1 MGHELRRNRV
11 ALADALAR
19 GDAAGAAS
27 LYSGDG
33 RLLTPTATV
42 IEGRRQIEAFWRA
55 GIMLGLTSVDL
66 VLTELRR
73 FGCTAIEFGRY
84 TLGFDGEGS
93 PASDSGKYFV
103 LHRQQ
108 DDGAWRRV
116 VDVFNPDGP
125 GTGRLD
131 LEEDR

>member
-1 MGHELRRNRV
+1 MEHELRRNRL

-27 LYSGDG
+27 LYAGDC

-55 GIMLGLTSVDL
+55 GITLGLTSVDL

-73 FGCTAIEFGRY
+73 VGCTAIEIGRY
-84 TLGFDGEGS
+84 TLGFDGGS
-93 PASDSGKYFV
+93 PVSDSGKYLV
-103 LHRQQ
+103 LHRQT
-108 DDGAWRRV
+108 GGGWLRA

-125 GTGRLD
+125 GVGRLD
-131 LEEDR
+131 HKEDR